1 MNKLHVRRSSKKGIT
16 PVIATIILIAGT
28 LVLALVVGAYTFGLF
43 GTNVKNVQLTAANLS
58 SGPNVVASTTTPC
71 AGANFAMTFNNPGGS
86 TYISGLSLSA
96 GGVSQSLTYYA
107 TISNACTQMT
117 VGTNGIPS
125 TPNGNVLNAGGTT
138 QITIY
143 FANGTPGT
151 SGLASGTTYTYT
163 ITFFNGQS
171 ITGALVAQ

>member
-1 MNKLHVRRSSKKGIT
+1 MTKLNFRSSKRGVT

-58 SGPNVVASTTTPC
+58 SGPDATTSTTAAC
-71 AGANFAMTFNNPGGS
+71 SGANFAMTFNNPGGA
-86 TYISGLSLSA
+86 TYISALSLSS
-96 GGVSQSLTYYA
+96 GGNNVPLTYLYSA
-107 TISNACTQMT
+107 TATSCSSLAL
-117 VGTNGIPS
+117 GTS
-125 TPNGNVLNAGGTT
+125 TPGGNALGAGGTT
-138 QITIY
+138 SLTIY
-143 FANGTPGT
+143 FGASGTQT
-151 SGLASGTTYTYT
+151 TGLASGTTYTYT

>member
-1 MNKLHVRRSSKKGIT
+1 MNKLHVRESSKKGIT

-58 SGPNVVASTTTPC
+58 SGPFITGSGSAAC
-71 AGANFAMTFNNPGGS
+71 AGANFAMTFNNPGGQ
-86 TYISGLSLSA
+86 TYISAISLSSGGNTVSLTYYYTSAGTCQQLALAASTVGGNGLSA
-96 GGVSQSLTYYA
+96 GG
-107 TISNACTQMT
+107 
-117 VGTNGIPS
+117 
-125 TPNGNVLNAGGTT
+125 TT
-138 QITIY
+138 SDTIY
-143 FANGTPGT
+143 FGTT
-151 SGLASGTTYTYT
+151 ALASGTTYTYT